1 MISNIITIQEL
12 ETLETVRHFSDKEA
26 LSKGYVS
33 EATLLSQK
41 FKRLPKSY
49 KQVQTLVTGP
59 KGKHTTLQTRLFRE
73 IKLKT
78 YISPK
83 RYYYELQIN
92 PDYVRILRKITRPK
106 TYYSDD
112 KTGTLYTIPNID
124 NQYSGKCLSSSQL
137 SIV

>member
-12 ETLETVRHFSDKEA
+12 ETLETVRHFSDREA
-26 LSKGYVS
+26 LSKGYIS

-73 IKLKT
+73 IKLNRRWKRT
-78 YISPK
+78 PK
-83 RYYYELQIN
+83 KYFTSINKYYC
-92 PDYVRILRKITRPK
+92 
-106 TYYSDD
+106 DD
-112 KTGTLYTIPNID
+112 KTGTLYTNRGCKRTGAV
-124 NQYSGKCLSSSQL
+124 QW
-137 SIV
+137 